1 MARSFGTTNVAHASL
16 AALPV
21 AGSATAGLLVAAVIT
36 ALIGPMNERSPWP
49 KLFTATFSDL
59 CSASTIHASVA
70 AEAPRA
76 TAEVISTEK
85 LSHVPG
91 KNVSVVR
98 VTFPPGGLSP
108 RHYHGGSV
116 TLYILSG
123 TIRSQIEGEPIKIL
137 KTGDTYFEPLGSI
150 HLFAENASQTEPAEV
165 LAVFVHDE
173 GAALTTYF

>member
-1 MARSFGTTNVAHASL
+1 MARSFGATNVSQPSL

-21 AGSATAGLLVAAVIT
+21 AGSATAGLLVAAVIA
-36 ALIGPMNERSPWP
+36 ALIGPMSSLPPWP
-49 KLFTATFSDL
+49 QLFIPALSNL
-59 CSASTIHASVA
+59 CASTIHASVA

-76 TAEVISTEK
+76 TAEVISSEK

-116 TLYILSG
+116 TLYVLSG
-123 TIRSQIEGEPIKIL
+123 TIRSQIEGEPVKTL
-137 KTGDTYFEPLGSI
+137 RTGDTYFEPLGAI
-150 HLFAENASQTEPAEV
+150 HLFAENASQTEPAVV

>member
-1 MARSFGTTNVAHASL
+1 MARSFGATNVLHTTQ

-21 AGSATAGLLVAAVIT
+21 AGSATAGLLIAAVIA
-36 ALIGPMNERSPWP
+36 ALIGPMSRLSPWP
-49 KLFTATFSDL
+49 QLFIPDL
-59 CSASTIHASVA
+59 SNLCASTIHASVA

-91 KNVSVVR
+91 KNISVVR

-108 RHYHGGSV
+108 RHYHGGSA
-116 TLYILSG
+116 TLYVLSG
-123 TIRSQIEGEPIKIL
+123 TIRSQIEGEPVATL

-150 HLFAENASQTEPAEV
+150 HLFAENASQTEAAVV

-173 GAALTTYF
+173 GATLTTYF

>member
-1 MARSFGTTNVAHASL
+1 MTRGFGQTNVSGESL

-21 AGSATAGLLVAAVIT
+21 AGSATAGLLAAAVI
-36 ALIGPMNERSPWP
+36 AAMIGPMSRLPLPS
-49 KLFTATFSDL
+49 KLFIPALANL
-59 CSASTIHASVA
+59 CAPTIHASVA
-70 AEAPRA
+70 ADAPRA
-76 TAEVISTEK
+76 TAEVISTER

-116 TLYILSG
+116 TLYVLSG
-123 TIRSQIEGEPIKIL
+123 TIRSQIEGEPVKTLKI
-137 KTGDTYFEPLGSI
+137 GDTYFEPLGSI
-150 HLFAENASQTEPAEV
+150 HLFAENASQTEPAVV

-173 GAALTTYF
+173 GATLTTYF

>member
-1 MARSFGTTNVAHASL
+1 MVHNFSRTNISHASL
-16 AALPV
+16 AAAPV
-21 AGSATAGLLVAAVIT
+21 VGSATAGLLVAAAVV
-36 ALIGPMNERSPWP
+36 ALIGPVGRLSSLPQ
-49 KLFTATFSDL
+49 LFIPAFSNL
-59 CSASTIHASVA
+59 CASTIHASVT

-76 TAEVISTEK
+76 TAEVISTER

-116 TLYILSG
+116 TLYVLSG
-123 TIRSQIEGEPIKIL
+123 SIRSQIEGEAVATL
-137 KTGDTYFEPLGSI
+137 RTGDTYFEPLGAI
-150 HLFAENASQTEPAEV
+150 HLFAENASQTDPAVV

-173 GAALTTYF
+173 GATLTTYF